1 MSTIDRSRRHSLDR
15 SEPRHRASRDDHA
28 SAPRLRPQLLAD
40 AVVAGYIHEIS
51 TRHGAGDSEDEGSE
65 LAVDRE
71 AA

>member
-1 MSTIDRSRRHSLDR
+1 MNTIDRSHRHSLVGPEAR
-15 SEPRHRASRDDHA
+15 PRASSDDHTP
-28 SAPRLRPQLLAD
+28 APRLRPQLLAD

-51 TRHGAGDSEDEGSE
+51 TRHGAGDSRDEGLK